1 MRIKKMIKNTMDWIL
16 KTLPKQSY
24 NLRINNKIN
33 PTLLPQRLKISKLMK
48 LKIVNLTVY
57 LILMILIVSYYNLIY
72 WIFL

>member
-1 MRIKKMIKNTMDWIL
+1 MIKNTMDWIL